1 MAIDRFEPQ
10 YTEEEKNN
18 IETYGV
24 SHPRFLETEY
34 ELDEGHCC
42 CGKFNCP
49 EEYVH
54 WSKGY

>member
-1 MAIDRFEPQ
+1 MTFERFEPKL
-10 YTEEEKNN
+10 TEEEKNN
-18 IETYGV
+18 IEIYGV
-24 SHPRFLETEY
+24 SHPRFLEPNDDLE
-34 ELDEGHCC
+34 EGQCC